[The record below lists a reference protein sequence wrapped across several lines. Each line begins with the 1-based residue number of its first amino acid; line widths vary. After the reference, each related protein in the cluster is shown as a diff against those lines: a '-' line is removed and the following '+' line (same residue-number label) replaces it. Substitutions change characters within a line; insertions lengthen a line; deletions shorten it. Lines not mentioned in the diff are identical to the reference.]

1 MATKKKSSA
10 ASKGDDRQ
18 KALDAAMSMI
28 EKDFGKGAV
37 MRLGDDDRPPIRA
50 ISSGNTAIDI
60 ALGVGGFPRG
70 RIVEIYGP
78 ESSGK
83 TTVALHAIAS
93 AQKEGGIAAF
103 IDAEHALDPEYARL
117 LGVDTDN
124 LLVSQ
129 PDTGEQALEIADM
142 LVRSGA
148 IDIIVIDSVAALTPK
163 AEIEGEM
170 GDSHVGL
177 QARLMSQA
185 LRKMTGALYNSGT
198 TAIFI
203 NQLREK
209 IGVMFGSPETT
220 TGGKALKFYASVR
233 CDIRRI
239 QTLKDGQDAIGNRT
253 KLKIVKNKVSPPF
266 KIAEFDI
273 MYGEGISRESSII
286 DLGVEYGFI
295 KKSGSWFTYEGDQ
308 LGQGKEKA
316 RNFLKENTDLAD
328 EIEKKIF
335 VKLGVG
341 PAAAEAGDDVA
352 MDVPGA
358 DDPLTDESVGLVPN
372 VDFDDD

>member
-1 MATKKKSSA
+1 MATKKKSA
-10 ASKGDDRQ
+10 ASAGNDR
-18 KALDAAMSMI
+18 KNALDAALAMI

-37 MRLGDDDRPPIRA
+37 MRLGDDNRPPIQS
-50 ISSGNTAIDI
+50 ISSGNTAIDV
-60 ALGVGGFPRG
+60 ALGIGGWPRG

-83 TTVALHAIAS
+83 TTVALHAIAE
-93 AQKEGGIAAF
+93 AQRGGGIAAF
-103 IDAEHALDPEYARL
+103 IDAEHALDPDYARK

-148 IDIIVIDSVAALTPK
+148 IDMIVIDSVAALTPK

-220 TGGKALKFYASVR
+220 TGGKALKFYSSVR

-253 KLKIVKNKVSPPF
+253 KLKVVKNKVSPPF

-286 DLGVEYGFI
+286 DLGVENGFI
-295 KKSGSWFTYEGDQ
+295 RKSGSWFTYEGDQ

-316 RNFLKENTDLAD
+316 RNFLKDNPDLAN
-328 EIEKKIF
+328 EIEQKIF
-335 VKLGVG
+335 QKLGIG
-341 PAAAEAGDDVA
+341 EAAAEGEEGAA

-358 DDPLTDESVGLVPN
+358 DDPLNDESVDLVPN